1 MQIEIPDSPELTA
14 RAKAEGFDDV
24 ADYVR
29 SLVQKEPPKPI
40 RPAPAESLDV
50 EERIRRFRDFV
61 KQNAARGVTS
71 VDDSRESI
79 YEGRGL

>member
-1 MQIEIPDSPELTA
+1 MKIEIPDSPELTA
-14 RAKAEGFDDV
+14 KAKAAGFDDV

-29 SLVQKEPPKPI
+29 SLVNSEAAKSI

-50 EERIRRFRDFV
+50 EERIRKFRDFV
-61 KQNAARGVTS
+61 KEHAARGVTS